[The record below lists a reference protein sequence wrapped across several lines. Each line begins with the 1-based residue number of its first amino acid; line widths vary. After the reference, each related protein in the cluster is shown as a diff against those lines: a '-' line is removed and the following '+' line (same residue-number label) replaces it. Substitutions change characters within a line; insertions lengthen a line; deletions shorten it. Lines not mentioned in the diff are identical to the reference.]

1 LRKVLLAA
9 ALTLL
14 GIEVLAHTGLLG
26 ALLSLHYLPHRFCYL
41 QQPWL
46 VWTNV
51 TMDGLIAISY
61 GVVFASLFWI
71 AGKLRS
77 IQDVRG
83 YVWILVAF
91 GTFIVACGATHLME
105 VITVWWPVYPFAAG
119 VKILCAAASVPT
131 AVLFARTAPVL
142 AGNIRQFLDMLS
154 TTRQEKEQAVRAL
167 MASEKLAVAGR
178 ISAAISHEIKNPLE
192 TAGNVLYLLATDRR
206 MPSDLVELVNAASAE
221 LKRADQI
228 AQSNLSLLRSSSAAQ
243 PLALAELV
251 ANVLDLQAAQLT
263 GHRISVERRLRVPL
277 PLKAYAGE
285 LRQIL
290 INLIQN
296 AAAAIGS
303 QGRSLVRVQP
313 RHSSGIDGDQ
323 PGYSITIADTG
334 PGIAPENRGRLF
346 TMFFTTKG
354 EQGTGMGLWLVRSM
368 VEKQGG
374 WIHFRSRTAAE
385 TSQHGTIFN
394 IWIPLEPTVLRD
406 SAAAPADTV
415 AHFATT

>member
-1 LRKVLLAA
+1 
-9 ALTLL
+9 
-14 GIEVLAHTGLLG
+14 
-26 ALLSLHYLPHRFCYL
+26 
-41 QQPWL
+41 
-46 VWTNV
+46 
-51 TMDGLIAISY
+51 
-61 GVVFASLFWI
+61 
-71 AGKLRS
+71 
-77 IQDVRG
+77 
-83 YVWILVAF
+83 
-91 GTFIVACGATHLME
+91 
-105 VITVWWPVYPFAAG
+105 
-119 VKILCAAASVPT
+119 
-131 AVLFARTAPVL
+131 
-142 AGNIRQFLDMLS
+142 
-154 TTRQEKEQAVRAL
+154 
-167 MASEKLAVAGR
+167 
-178 ISAAISHEIKNPLE
+178 
-192 TAGNVLYLLATDRR
+192 
-206 MPSDLVELVNAASAE
+206 
-221 LKRADQI
+221 
-228 AQSNLSLLRSSSAAQ
+228 
-243 PLALAELV
+243 
-251 ANVLDLQAAQLT
+251 
-263 GHRISVERRLRVPL
+263 VERRLRVPL

-303 QGRSLVRVQP
+303 QGRILVRVQP